1 MKMFWS
7 LARIGLAV
15 VIGVPLFVYLL
26 QEKLL
31 FYPQPLGKPLNV
43 PNVEE
48 VAIKTPDGITLRGW
62 LVKGHHPLPAPLV
75 VYFGGNA
82 EEVSWLAA
90 VAEQFGGW
98 SLLLVNYRGY
108 GGSEGK
114 PGEREL
120 FGDALTI
127 YDYAVSRPDV
137 LPERVI
143 AMGRSLGS
151 GVAVHLAANRRV
163 RGVVLVTPYDSI
175 TEIAK
180 RHYPYLPVGM
190 LIRHPFDSISRVDKL
205 DAPLLCLAA
214 EEDLVVPPE
223 HARRLY
229 EAWRGPKTWREIAH
243 AGHDSISG
251 APEYWEAIGAFLG
264 ELR

>member
-1 MKMFWS
+1 MKMFWA

-15 VIGVPLFVYLL
+15 VVGVPLFVYLL

-48 VAIKTPDGITLRGW
+48 VGITTPDGITLRGW
-62 LVKGHHPLPAPLV
+62 LVKGRHPLPAPLV

-82 EEVSWLAA
+82 EEVSWLAS

-108 GGSEGK
+108 GGSGGK

-120 FGDALTI
+120 FADALTI
-127 YDYAVSRPDV
+127 YDYAVARPDV
-137 LPERVI
+137 MPGHVI

-151 GVAVHLAANRRV
+151 GVAVHLAANRPV
-163 RGVVLVTPYDSI
+163 RGVILVTPYDSI

-180 RHYPYLPVGM
+180 RHSPYLPVGM
-190 LIRHPFDSISRVDKL
+190 LIRHPFDSMSRVDKI
-205 DAPLLCLAA
+205 DTPMLCLAA
-214 EEDLVVPPE
+214 EEDLVIPPN
-223 HARRLY
+223 HARKLY
-229 EAWRGPKTWREIAH
+229 DAWRGPKTWREIAH

-251 APEYWEAIGAFLG
+251 DPGYWEAIGTFLG
-264 ELR
+264 GLR

>member
-1 MKMFWS
+1 MFWS

-15 VIGVPLFVYLL
+15 VVGVPLFVYLL

-31 FYPQPLGKPLNV
+31 FYPQPLGKPINV
-43 PNVEE
+43 PNVDE
-48 VAIKTPDGITLRGW
+48 VAIKTEDGVTLRGW
-62 LVKGHHPLPAPLV
+62 LVKSNHPLPAPLV
-75 VYFGGNA
+75 IYFGGNA
-82 EEVSWLAA
+82 EEVSWLAS
-90 VAEQFGGW
+90 VADQFGGW

-120 FGDALTI
+120 FGDALSI
-127 YDYAVSRPDV
+127 YDWAVGRSDV
-137 LPERVI
+137 LPGHVI
-143 AMGRSLGS
+143 AMGRSLGT
-151 GVAVHLAANRRV
+151 GVAVHLAANRAL
-163 RGVVLVTPYDSI
+163 RGVILVTPYDSI
-175 TEIAK
+175 TDIAK

-190 LIRHPFDSISRVDKL
+190 LIRHPFDSISRVDKI

-214 EEDLVVPPE
+214 AEDLVIPPK

-229 EAWRGPKTWREIAH
+229 DAWRGPKTWREIAD

-251 APEYWEAIGAFLG
+251 DPAYWEAIGAFLKD
-264 ELR
+264 LR

>member
-1 MKMFWS
+1 MFWS
-7 LARIGLAV
+7 LARIALTV
-15 VIGVPLFVYLL
+15 VVGVPLFVYLL

-48 VAIKTPDGITLRGW
+48 VAIKTEDGVTLRGW
-62 LVKGHHPLPAPLV
+62 LVKSHHPLPAPLV
-75 VYFGGNA
+75 IYFGGNA
-82 EEVSWLAA
+82 EEVSWLAS
-90 VAEQFGGW
+90 VADQFGGW

-120 FGDALTI
+120 FGDALAI
-127 YDYAVSRPDV
+127 HDYAVKRPDV

-151 GVAVHLAANRRV
+151 GVAVHLAANRPL
-163 RGVVLVTPYDSI
+163 RGVILVTSYDSI
-175 TEIAK
+175 TEVAK
-180 RHYPYLPVGM
+180 RHYPYLPVSL
-190 LIRHPFDSISRVDKL
+190 LIRHPFESISRAPKIDT
-205 DAPLLCLAA
+205 PLLCLAA
-214 EEDLVVPPE
+214 SDDEVIPVK
-223 HARRLY
+223 HSRRLY

-251 APEYWEAIGAFLG
+251 EPAYWEAIGAFLRK
-264 ELR
+264 LR

>member
-15 VIGVPLFVYLL
+15 VVGVPLFVYLL

-31 FYPQPLGKPLNV
+31 FYPQPLGKPINV
-43 PNVEE
+43 PNVDE
-48 VAIKTPDGITLRGW
+48 VAITTPDGVTLRGW
-62 LVKGHHPLPAPLV
+62 LVRSNHPLPAPLV
-75 VYFGGNA
+75 IYFGGNA
-82 EEVSWLAA
+82 EEVSWLAS
-90 VAEQFGGW
+90 VADQFGGG

-127 YDYAVSRPDV
+127 YDWAVRRPDV

-143 AMGRSLGS
+143 AMGRSLGT
-151 GVAVHLAANRRV
+151 GVAVHLAANRAV
-163 RGVVLVTPYDSI
+163 RGVILVTPYDSI

-180 RHYPYLPVGM
+180 RHYPYLPIGM
-190 LIRHPFDSISRVDKL
+190 LIRHPFDSISRVDKI

-214 EEDLVVPPE
+214 AEDLVIPPK
-223 HARRLY
+223 HVRRLY
-229 EAWRGPKTWREIAH
+229 DAWRGPKTWREIAG

-251 APEYWEAIGAFLG
+251 DPQYWEAIGAFLKG
-264 ELR
+264 LR